1 MSHLRRFIHRPEHP
15 QTTLK
20 LHVPSVVSVIIPW
33 VRSRL
38 DSFFIGSIT
47 ALDRMIETNIGDVNP
62 KAADVESG
70 QSFGG

>member
-1 MSHLRRFIHRPEHP
+1 M
-15 QTTLK
+15 
-20 LHVPSVVSVIIPW
+20 VSVIIPW

-38 DSFFIGSIT
+38 DNFFIGSIT